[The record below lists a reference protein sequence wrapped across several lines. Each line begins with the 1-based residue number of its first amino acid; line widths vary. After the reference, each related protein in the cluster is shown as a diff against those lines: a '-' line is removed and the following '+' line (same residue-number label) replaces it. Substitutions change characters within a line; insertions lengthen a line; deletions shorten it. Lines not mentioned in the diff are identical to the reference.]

1 MVKARGFSELA
12 SCTMRRAMTLELF
25 PALRFAGRFR
35 APGDKSIS
43 HRAAILA
50 ALATGRSR
58 LSGFSPAA
66 DCAST
71 LGVLRALGVELETRP
86 CEAGLDVVVDG
97 RGPDGWRSPTAALD
111 CGNSGSTMRMMAGAL
126 AGLPLAATL
135 DGDGSLRR
143 RPMRRVAEPLR
154 AMGAAVETTAEGTPP
169 LRVEGASLR
178 AQRHRPAVPSAQVKT
193 ALLLAGLHASG
204 ETWVEEDAATRDHT
218 ERLLPR
224 FGVEVLR
231 AAGAVGVR
239 GPARLRGAEVAIPGD
254 ASSAAFLVVAALT
267 RPGSSIRVE
276 HVLLNP
282 GRAAFLNVLRRMGG
296 DLEWQVESDVP
307 EPVGWIE
314 ARGSRLRA
322 TRIEPHEVP
331 ALVDEIPALCSA
343 AARAEGTTEVRGAA
357 ELRVKESDRLAA
369 MAEGLSR
376 LGLAV
381 EERPDGL
388 AVTGRETLRAAALR
402 AHGDHRIAMAL
413 AVAALSAD
421 GPCLLDEPEC
431 AGVSFPTFFEALERG
446 AVRA

>member
-71 LGVLRALGVELETRP
+71 LGVLRALGVALETTP
-86 CEAGLDVVVDG
+86 SEAGIDVIVEG
-97 RGPDGWRSPTAALD
+97 RGPASWHSPDGPLD
-111 CGNSGSTMRMMAGAL
+111 CGNSGSTLRMMAGAL

-143 RPMRRVAEPLR
+143 RPMKRVAEPLR
-154 AMGAAVETTAEGTPP
+154 AMGAGVETTGEGTPP
-169 LRVEGASLR
+169 LRVEGTTLR
-178 AQRHRPAVPSAQVKT
+178 ALRHRPAVPSAQVKT
-193 ALLLAGLHASG
+193 AVLLAGLHATG
-204 ETWVEEDAATRDHT
+204 ETWVEEAAATRDHT
-218 ERLLPR
+218 ERLLPL

-231 AAGAVGVR
+231 ASGAVGVR
-239 GPARLRGAEVAIPGD
+239 GPTRLRGAEVAIPGD

-267 RPGSSIRVE
+267 RPGSAVRVE

-282 GRAAFLNVLRRMGG
+282 GRAAFLEVLRRMGG
-296 DLEWQVESDVP
+296 DLEWKVETEAP

-331 ALVDEIPALCSA
+331 ALVDEIPALCAA
-343 AARAEGTTEVRGAA
+343 AARAEGTTEVSGAA

-369 MAEGLSR
+369 LAEGLAR

-381 EERPDGL
+381 AERPDGL
-388 AVTGRETLRAAALR
+388 AVTGRETLRAARLR

-421 GPCLLDEPEC
+421 GPCTLDDPEC
-431 AGVSFPTFFEALERG
+431 AAVSFPTFFEALERG